1 MRSKDQCILEHGK
14 YVGVTPR
21 CYRKAKP
28 FMKDIAMPSSMAKLN
43 VILHILQSFW
53 QKMKAKKWNL
63 DAFLDKLLCGFHR
76 VSASIVLFMTLYET
90 CNCRGGKAYFVTAN
104 KEFWMELT
112 CAFLEKNPIPD
123 LCIQCCI
130 VTQKSEPNSLKADPI
145 WTNCMVA
152 KHISLEVPSAVRS
165 IESNIWKDDFITAPN
180 SSLLEQKG
188 SMDI

>member
-1 MRSKDQCILEHGK
+1 
-14 YVGVTPR
+14 
-21 CYRKAKP
+21 
-28 FMKDIAMPSSMAKLN
+28 
-43 VILHILQSFW
+43 
-53 QKMKAKKWNL
+53 MKAKKWNL

-90 CNCRGGKAYFVTAN
+90 CNYRGGKAYFVTAN

-130 VTQKSEPNSLKADPI
+130 VTQKSEPNSLEADPI

-165 IESNIWKDDFITAPN
+165 IESNIWKDDFITGFP
-180 SSLLEQKG
+180 LGLENLEKWEGIFQSGKSQG
-188 SMDI
+188 ILMRLEKSGKIT